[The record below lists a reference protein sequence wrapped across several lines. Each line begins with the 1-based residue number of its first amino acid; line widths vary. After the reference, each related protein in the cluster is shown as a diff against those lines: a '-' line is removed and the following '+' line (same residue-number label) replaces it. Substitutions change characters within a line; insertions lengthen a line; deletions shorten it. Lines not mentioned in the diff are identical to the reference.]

1 MSLFSRPVSRTSI
14 LLLLA
19 LASGVALP
27 SSLSAQ
33 QIAVSTSGLYAS
45 GDYLFAESTDL
56 FVWSNS
62 VSVTEGRFQIAISV
76 PLVAQTTPWVT
87 YGGIGPTPSGGPQHS
102 AVGGRGR
109 GAQRG
114 RHTPLALPDTGS
126 YRTTGVGDPQLHVS
140 YALRSQADTSSHL
153 RVQLL
158 GAVKP
163 PLADADAG
171 FSTGAWDGGL
181 GLSIARAFAPWFAL
195 AEGTFWWLGDLDELT
210 LKNGVSYSV
219 GVGRTL
225 YRGRWGLLASV
236 SGTTSIIE
244 DVDPPAAL
252 NGGINYSTGYW
263 GLSTTFSSGLTE
275 GAADWSV
282 GVGATATIRN

>member
-1 MSLFSRPVSRTSI
+1 MSTFSRPVFTGTA
-14 LLLLA
+14 LLLLG
-19 LASGVALP
+19 LASGLAVP
-27 SSLSAQ
+27 PPVSAQ
-33 QIAVSTSGLYAS
+33 RIVASTSGQYSS
-45 GDYLFAESTDL
+45 GDYIFTETTDL

-62 VSVTEGRFQIAISV
+62 VSVSDGRFQIGVSV
-76 PLVAQTTPWVT
+76 PLIVQTTPWIT
-87 YGGIGPTPSGGPQHS
+87 YGGIGPTPSGGPRHS
-102 AVGGRGR
+102 AVGGNRH

-114 RHTPLALPDTGS
+114 RRTPIALPDTNTS
-126 YRTTGVGDPQLHVS
+126 PTTGVGDPQIRVS
-140 YALRSQADTSSHL
+140 FDLRSQADTAHT

-181 GLSIARAFAPWFAL
+181 GLSISRAFAPWFAL
-195 AEGTFWWLGDLDELT
+195 VEGTYWWMGDLDELG
-210 LKNGVSYSV
+210 LKNSVSYSV
-219 GVGRTL
+219 GVGRTV

-236 SGTTSIIE
+236 SGATAIIE
-244 DVDPPAAL
+244 DVTPPAAL

-263 GLSTTFSSGLTE
+263 GLSATVSSGLTE

-282 GVGATATIRN
+282 GIGAMATLWN